1 LLAFSHLFAVLRN
14 LMQSEKF
21 SSSLAMTG
29 VVLDKGMPW
38 VSSQGT
44 GYNI

>member
-1 LLAFSHLFAVLRN
+1 LLAFSHLYAVLRN
-14 LMQSEKF
+14 LVRSEKF

-29 VVLDKGMPW
+29 VILDKGVPW